1 MVGSRTVRCLLCEA
15 VFCNR
20 NNLQEKFQS
29 HLTVEHGA
37 GAGAGVELLLVAS
50 LMPAPDLAKLTK
62 QLTQQY
68 THKYVSS
75 EEEPEVIV
83 LDDSTIDVDDPLS
96 GIEYQTRGA
105 SEELSPKEKTFTT
118 ANETEITKK
127 DIDPVTS
134 TPLPNLGLVK
144 AKTSRF
150 NGDLSK
156 IQLNPIQQRDESML
170 ESSAEDTLVEKETEL
185 TLQEISKKKKLL
197 PFTSTP
203 LPNSAQNLVLCS
215 NLSKI
220 QGRVSQGKGKGDKK
234 DFLRKP
240 ADLFAD
246 ITMDEEAPSQPAP
259 GARPVHRGVTIREFR
274 CTLCGKIFP
283 SSNRRSTH
291 KRVAC
296 RTRLR
301 RTADDSDF
309 LYMIT

>member
-1 MVGSRTVRCLLCEA
+1 MLGSRTVRCLLCEA

-20 NNLQEKFQS
+20 NNLKEKFHS

-50 LMPAPDLAKLTK
+50 LMPAPSLAKLTK

-68 THKYVSS
+68 TDKYVSS

-96 GIEYQTRGA
+96 GIEYQTSGT
-105 SEELSPKEKTFTT
+105 SEELSPKGETFTT
-118 ANETEITKK
+118 ANETVITKK

-134 TPLPNLGLVK
+134 TPLPNVGLVK
-144 AKTSRF
+144 ALTSRF
-150 NGDLSK
+150 NDEISK

-170 ESSAEDTLVEKETEL
+170 DSSAEDTLVEKETEL
-185 TLQEISKKKKLL
+185 TLQEISKEKKVL
-197 PFTSTP
+197 PVTSTP

-220 QGRVSQGKGKGDKK
+220 QGRVSQGQGNKK

-246 ITMDEEAPSQPAP
+246 ITMEEEAPGP
-259 GARPVHRGVTIREFR
+259 RPVHRGVTIREFR

-283 SSNRRSTH
+283 SRSRRSAH
-291 KRVAC
+291 KRGAC
-296 RTRLR
+296 RTKLR